1 MKKDF
6 LVIPIFIPHL
16 GCPHKCVFCN
26 QKKITGKTTS
36 VTTKDIEETVN
47 FFLSFKRRK
56 KVVEVAFFGGT
67 FTGLPL
73 SVQESFLK
81 VVQPYI
87 ERGDVNYIR
96 LSTRPDYIDRDV
108 LLFLKKYKV
117 GVIELGVQSLVDD
130 VLSLSQRGHTR
141 DDIENASKLIRKY
154 GFLLGHQIMPGL
166 PGDTKETIMETV
178 KRSIEMRPNMV
189 RIYPTLVLEDTELFN
204 MYKQGRYKPLS
215 LEEAVRLV
223 ALSYLY
229 YMANEIE
236 VIRIGLQTTDEINER
251 YVVAGPYHPNIGTLV
266 RAQIFLWM
274 TLYLVINVKNR
285 ARHITLFINEKDVPY
300 FIGYK
305 KKNLEIIKTL
315 FPNFSKKIDKSLLR
329 GEVVLLIDDKKYKIS
344 LVEFS
349 KKVYKNIINI
359 NEITEVMY
367 EHI

>member
-1 MKKDF
+1 MKRDF

-26 QKKITGKTTS
+26 QKKITGKTTR
-36 VTTKDIEETVN
+36 VTPEDIRKTIN
-47 FFLSFKRRK
+47 FFLPFKKGK

-73 SVQESFLK
+73 SIQENFLK

-87 ERGDVNYIR
+87 ERGDINYIR

-108 LLFLKKYKV
+108 LLFLKKYRV
-117 GVIELGVQSLVDD
+117 RVIELGVQSLVDD
-130 VLSLSQRGHTR
+130 VLLLSQRGHTK
-141 DDIENASKLIRKY
+141 DDVDNASKLIREY

-166 PGDTKETIMETV
+166 PGDNEETIMETV
-178 KRSIEMRPNMV
+178 KRSIKMRPNMV

-204 MYKQGRYKPLS
+204 MYKQGKYRPLS
-215 LEEAVRLV
+215 LEETVRLV

-229 YMANEIE
+229 YTANEVD

-251 YVVAGPYHPNIGTLV
+251 YVVAGPYHPNIGALV

-274 TLYLVINVKNR
+274 TLYLLRNVKDNIY
-285 ARHITLFINEKDVPY
+285 HVILFINEKDIPY
-300 FIGYK
+300 FIGHK
-305 KKNLEIIKTL
+305 RRNLEIIKVL
-315 FPNFSKKIDKSLLR
+315 FPDFSKRVDKSLLE
-329 GEVVLLIDDKKYKIS
+329 GEIVLAIDNKKYKIS

-349 KKVYKNIINI
+349 KKVYKNIINL
-359 NEITEVMY
+359 NEITGVIY